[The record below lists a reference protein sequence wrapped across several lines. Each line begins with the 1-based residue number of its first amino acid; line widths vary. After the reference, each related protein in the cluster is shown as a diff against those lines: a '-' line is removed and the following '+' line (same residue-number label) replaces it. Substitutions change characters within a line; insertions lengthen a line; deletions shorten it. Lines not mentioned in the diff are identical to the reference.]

1 MRPDALAPQRLAA
14 DGLAADGLAADGLAA
29 DAHAADADAADVAP
43 DGSPVVVFDQLPAEP
58 AAGYVL
64 RAIQPGAD
72 VLELG
77 CGAGRLTRVL
87 LAAGHHVVAVD
98 QSPAMLAR
106 VPPAAQRVLGDAAS
120 LDLGRCFGAVLLG
133 SYLVNHPALGGR
145 FLATAAHHLAPGGTV
160 VVQRYDPAW
169 VRSATTGAAVV
180 GPVTVRVTRLVPG
193 AGSFEATVAYEIG
206 GRRWEQAIEAAVV
219 DESDLDALA
228 AGVGLVRGAWLD
240 EHHTWATLAPS
251 TVEAGRT
258 RPSERDARA

>member
-1 MRPDALAPQRLAA
+1 VRPEALAH
-14 DGLAADGLAADGLAA
+14 DAA
-29 DAHAADADAADVAP
+29 DALAADVAP
-43 DGSPVVVFDQLPAEP
+43 DGSPVEVFDHLPAEP

-64 RAIQPGAD
+64 RAVQPGAD

-106 VPPAAQRVLGDAAS
+106 VPLAAERVLGDAAT

-145 FLATAAHHLAPGGTV
+145 FLATAADHLAPGGTV

-169 VRSATTGAAVV
+169 VRSGMKGAAVV
-180 GPVTVRVTRLVPG
+180 GPVTVSVIRLVAG
-193 AGSFEATVAYEIG
+193 AGRFEAIVAYEIG
-206 GRRWEQAIEAAVV
+206 GRRWEQAIEAAIV
-219 DESDLDALA
+219 DDSDLDALA
-228 AGVGLVRGAWLD
+228 MSVGLVRSAWLD
-240 EHHTWATLAPS
+240 EHHTWATLAP
-251 TVEAGRT
+251 TALDAGPARPGRRHT
-258 RPSERDARA
+258 RA

>member
-1 MRPDALAPQRLAA
+1 VAADALAADVAADALAA
-14 DGLAADGLAADGLAA
+14 DVAADALVADALAA
-29 DAHAADADAADVAP
+29 DALAADMAP
-43 DGSPVVVFDQLPAEP
+43 DGSPVEVFDHLPAEP

-98 QSPAMLAR
+98 QSPTMLAR
-106 VPPAAQRVLGDAAS
+106 VPPAAERVLGDAAT

-133 SYLVNHPALGGR
+133 SYLVNHAALGGR

-160 VVQRYDPAW
+160 VIQRYDPAW

-193 AGSFEATVAYEIG
+193 AGSFKATVAYKIG
-206 GRRWEQAIEAAVV
+206 GRRWEQVIEAAIL
-219 DESDLDALA
+219 DDSDLDALA
-228 AGVGLVRGAWLD
+228 AGVGLVRGSWLD
-240 EHHTWATLAPS
+240 EHHTWATLTPS
-251 TVEAGRT
+251 ALEADGT